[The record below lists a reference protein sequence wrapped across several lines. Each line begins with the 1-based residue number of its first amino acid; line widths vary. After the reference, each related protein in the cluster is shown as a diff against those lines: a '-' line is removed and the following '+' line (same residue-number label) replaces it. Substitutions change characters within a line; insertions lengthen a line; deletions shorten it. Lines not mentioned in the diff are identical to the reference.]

1 MKKLMVVAM
10 MLLMVVLLLCEVG
23 VAQSGQKLIT
33 VNTAW
38 MPEHELFFAWYA
50 KEKGFDKQEGLDLKL
65 LSFDSGMAI
74 AEALPA
80 KTWVLGATG
89 GVPMV
94 VTALRYNAYLIGI
107 GNNES
112 LTNAVF
118 VRPNSP
124 VMKTKGAQ
132 KGYPNIYG
140 KAEDIRGKTFLVTT
154 VSSAHFAMSMYLRA
168 FGLKDSDVVVKQM
181 DQASAVAA
189 FDSGIGDFACLWAP
203 YTYTAADKGWKQVAD
218 VADANAALPIVFVAD
233 KEYADKNPEVVA
245 KFLRVMF
252 RSINKLKEEG
262 ATPENIKLYQQD
274 VQRFCWNGIYRRS
287 GQERHPIAS
296 GVYAPGA
303 VEDVRYLQG
312 PERSTAMGVPYRR
325 FPARKRQAEGC
336 GTGQGKEHGLDYRE
350 VSQDGEDADSVVQ
363 MSVRITDGCLVPGV
377 RMGFRQLYSPDTEK
391 RNKTLSRSVC
401 SYGLRGSKG

>member
-1 MKKLMVVAM
+1 MKKLVVVG
-10 MLLMVVLLLCEVG
+10 MLVLTAVLLFSEVG
-23 VAQSGQKLIT
+23 VAQQAGQKLIT

-80 KTWVLGATG
+80 KQWVLGGTG

-112 LTNAVF
+112 WTNALF

-124 VMKTKGAQ
+124 VLKTKGAV
-132 KGYPNIYG
+132 KGYPDIYG
-140 KAEDIRGKTFLVTT
+140 TAADIKGKTFLVTT
-154 VSSAHFAMSMYLRA
+154 VSSAHFAMSSYLKA

-189 FDSGIGDFACLWAP
+189 FESGIGDFACLWAP
-203 YTYTAADKGWKQVAD
+203 YTYTAVDKGWKEI
-218 VADANAALPIVFVAD
+218 ANVDSSKAALPIVFVAD

-262 ATPENIKLYQQD
+262 ATPENIQLYQRMYKEFAGMEYTPDQAKKDIQSHPVYTLQD
-274 VQRFCWNGIYRRS
+274 QLKMFDTAKGQSEVQRWEFLIADFLNANGRLKDAELAKVKS
-287 GQERHPIAS
+287 MNWVNGS
-296 GVYAPGA
+296 
-303 VEDVRYLQG
+303 YLKMVKT
-312 PERSTAMGVPYRR
+312 PVP
-325 FPARKRQAEGC
+325 
-336 GTGQGKEHGLDYRE
+336 
-350 VSQDGEDADSVVQ
+350 
-363 MSVRITDGCLVPGV
+363 
-377 RMGFRQLYSPDTEK
+377 
-391 RNKTLSRSVC
+391 
-401 SYGLRGSKG
+401 SYK